1 MQQQPQNTKEN
12 ENANVWFQSGFEAPG
27 KQRGHVSEAVARPY
41 NPRGAVLANRS
52 VSGAEVPGKQLGQ
65 ARGAEARPL
74 RSMGQA
80 RSGLAVRSVSGPEAP
95 PPSCRNSHAAAGP
108 SAPAATPLFL
118 KGAQFARRAVVKVVD
133 EGFAAPDEQLGFFEE
148 QVGRLEEKG
157 LDPPRP
163 PQLLGNPRY
172 TSSGLAPVATDGAA
186 LTAPSPY
193 RAYDERE
200 PRCSFVE
207 QVDDADRKLVA
218 EYIALEHLHTT
229 FGGSSGAWPPPSAA
243 GTIKGK
249 GRR

>member
-1 MQQQPQNTKEN
+1 MLARFSPCRQSFSAPEFLAPVDSTTMQQQPQNTKEN
-12 ENANVWFQSGFEAPG
+12 ENVNVWFQSGFEAPG

-52 VSGAEVPGKQLGQ
+52 VSGAEVPL
-65 ARGAEARPL
+65 
-74 RSMGQA
+74 
-80 RSGLAVRSVSGPEAP
+80 
-95 PPSCRNSHAAAGP
+95 PSRRNGHAAAGP

-133 EGFAAPDEQLGFFEE
+133 EDFAAPDEQLGSFGE
-148 QVGRLEEKG
+148 QVERLEDKEP
-157 LDPPRP
+157 DPLRS
-163 PQLLGNPRY
+163 PQLLGDPRD
-172 TSSGLAPVATDGAA
+172 TSSSGLARVATDGAA
-186 LTAPSPY
+186 FAAPSPY
-193 RAYDERE
+193 KAYDERE
-200 PRCSFVE
+200 LRSFVE

-218 EYIALEHLHTT
+218 EYTALEHLHTT

>member
-1 MQQQPQNTKEN
+1 MQQQPQNKKEN
-12 ENANVWFQSGFEAPG
+12 ENVNVWSQSSFEAPG

-52 VSGAEVPGKQLGQ
+52 VCGAEVPQ
-65 ARGAEARPL
+65 
-74 RSMGQA
+74 
-80 RSGLAVRSVSGPEAP
+80 

-133 EGFAAPDEQLGFFEE
+133 EGFAAPDEQLGSFAE

-157 LDPPRP
+157 LDPPQP
-163 PQLLGNPRY
+163 PQLLGNPWD
-172 TSSGLAPVATDGAA
+172 TSSSGLAPVVTDGAA
-186 LTAPSPY
+186 FAAPSPY
-193 RAYDERE
+193 KAYDERE
-200 PRCSFVE
+200 LRSFVE

-218 EYIALEHLHTT
+218 EYTALEHLHTT